1 MGSVLVEEGVR
12 LPKNRARLGDGM
24 IQYSLRLDHLIQL
37 RPKQS
42 VVNINCRSLYPASG
56 VHRSNRRLL

>member
-12 LPKNRARLGDGM
+12 LQKNRARLGDGM
-24 IQYSLRLDHLIQL
+24 IHYSLCLDHLIQL
-37 RPKQS
+37 TPKQL
-42 VVNINCRSLYPASG
+42 VVNQLQKSVSFSG